1 MKSTGL
7 KYKDGVIFAL
17 DTAIYNE
24 GMEKVKDAKRI
35 VQLSDEFV
43 FTCADGNKDAKELL
57 KML

>member
-1 MKSTGL
+1 MKSTGFQ
-7 KYKDGVIFAL
+7 YKDGVIFAL
-17 DTAIYNE
+17 YTAISND

-43 FTCADGNKDAKELL
+43 FTCADEIKVAQELQ